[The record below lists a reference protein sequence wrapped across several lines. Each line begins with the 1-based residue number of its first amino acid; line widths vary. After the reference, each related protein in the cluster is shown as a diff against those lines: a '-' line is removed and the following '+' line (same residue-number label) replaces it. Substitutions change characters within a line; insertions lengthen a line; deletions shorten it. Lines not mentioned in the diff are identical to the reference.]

1 MQTRRLPIL
10 HKAERGLALEDAT
23 RPIDR
28 TWRPSYVVWELTLA
42 CDLACHHCGSRAG
55 RARPDELTTDE
66 CLDLADQIAA
76 LGANEVT
83 LIGGEAY
90 LRDDWVDIIRRIKD
104 HGMRCGMA
112 TGARGLTVERLRAA
126 KDAGLEAISVSIDG
140 LEEEH
145 DALRGLRGSFRAA
158 IDAME
163 RIRSIGG
170 IRLSANTQI
179 NKRSLPILEQILEVI
194 AEKGAKAWQVQLTAA
209 MGRAADPLAGGGSI
223 FLEPYEVLYVHP
235 KLARLKRE
243 CDRLGVTL
251 WPGNNIG
258 HFGPFEGVIR
268 GDFRAGYRGSCG
280 AGRLSLGIEANG
292 DVKGCPSL
300 PSKPYVGGNVRDQ
313 KLVDIWERAAPLRF
327 TRDMTARDLRGFC
340 KDCYYAEECRGG
352 CHWTSHVLL
361 GYPGDNPYCHH
372 RALELMAKGVRER
385 VLWVGPAPNEPFDHG
400 QYSLEREPWPS
411 DERAEV
417 ERLHREAEAI
427 VWPATVPPPV
437 RAVAS

>member
-1 MQTRRLPIL
+1 
-10 HKAERGLALEDAT
+10 
-23 RPIDR
+23 
-28 TWRPSYVVWELTLA
+28 VVWELTLA

-55 RARPDELTTDE
+55 RARPDELTTAE
-66 CLDLADQIAA
+66 CLDLVDQMAA
-76 LGANEVT
+76 LGVNEVT

-90 LRDDWVDIIRRIKD
+90 LRDDWTAIIRRIKS

-112 TGARGLTVERLRAA
+112 TGARGLTQERLVAA

-145 DALRGLRGSFRAA
+145 DALRGVRGSFRAA
-158 IDAME
+158 VDAMD
-163 RIRSIGG
+163 RIRALGG

-179 NKRSLPILEQILEVI
+179 SRQSLPVLEGVFEVI
-194 AEKGAKAWQVQLTAA
+194 ADHGATAWQVQLTAA
-209 MGRAADPLAGGGSI
+209 MGRAADAGPGGELT
-223 FLEPYEVLYVHP
+223 FLEPYEVLYAHP

-243 CDRLGVTL
+243 ADRRGVTL
-251 WPGNNIG
+251 WPGNNVG
-258 HFGPFEGVIR
+258 HFGPFEGVLR
-268 GDFRAGYRGSCG
+268 GDLKAGYRGACG

-292 DVKGCPSL
+292 NVKGCPSL

-327 TRDMTARDLRGFC
+327 TRDLTARDLRGFC

-372 RALELMAKGVRER
+372 RALELMAQGIRER
-385 VLWVGPAPNEPFDHG
+385 VRLVEAAPNEPFDHAR
-400 QYSLEREPWPS
+400 YVLEREAWPEE
-411 DERAEV
+411 ERAAV
-417 ERLHREAEAI
+417 ERIHLETEAL
-427 VWPATVPPPV
+427 VWK
-437 RAVAS
+437 ASA